1 MAEETYTTGVIER
14 ACAALS
20 KEFNPQGIHVLPVS
34 EYNALVVRHDEAYE
48 RAEHF
53 EEEARQ
59 YRKKVLE
66 LVDDSTLTDLR
77 LSLQGLVHPDD
88 GPRPGF
94 EYLDVDTNTAMV
106 NGLNSRGGANRHQR
120 RHVDA
125 KLGRIDAGLDRGKT
139 HRLLPIKE
147 RE

>member
-1 MAEETYTTGVIER
+1 MAEETYTAGVIER
-14 ACAALS
+14 ACTALAE
-20 KEFNPQGIHVLPVS
+20 EFNPQGIHVLPIS

-53 EEEARQ
+53 GEEARQ
-59 YRKKVLE
+59 YRKKILE
-66 LVDDSTLTDLR
+66 LIDDSTLTNLR

-106 NGLNSRGGANRHQR
+106 NSLNKLGGVNRHQR
-120 RHVDA
+120 RHLDA
-125 KLGRIDAGLDRGKT
+125 KLDRGRT
-139 HRLLPIKE
+139 HRLLPVKE